1 MHTISGIFI
10 SHGTKRATFPAT
22 VEIAC
27 ESKGLSPRVVSF
39 RPGRHQDPSKAQE
52 AYSVGSLPASN
63 EGCRGFTAPGK
74 KRKSWQMKR
83 LDSMH
88 NERRNQANRSTS
100 IN

>member
-1 MHTISGIFI
+1 MISGIFI
-10 SHGTKRATFPAT
+10 SQGTKRATFPAT
-22 VEIAC
+22 VETAC

-52 AYSVGSLPASN
+52 AYSVGSLPAS
-63 EGCRGFTAPGK
+63 RGFTAPGK